1 MQIVICFN
9 NPSRYSMCI
18 SIHMHT
24 ATFSGEM
31 CWQKHTPSTTSSS
44 CCHHCVLVLHKDTD
58 LLTML
63 NTFRGCDHWI
73 SCFFYFKGKFC
84 IILMFL
90 FIICDL
96 HPICLLQMGY
106 LLMQW
111 GCLMKAMYCLKKKSG
126 AFSSSMGSLWVS
138 MIQLTSLIL
147 CCTVS

>member
-1 MQIVICFN
+1 
-9 NPSRYSMCI
+9 MCI
-18 SIHMHT
+18 SIHMHR

-31 CWQKHTPSTTSSS
+31 CWQKHAPSTPSSS

-63 NTFRGCDHWI
+63 NTFSGCGHWI
-73 SCFFYFKGKFC
+73 SCFLSFKGTNFC

-96 HPICLLQMGY
+96 YPMCSRQIDIYWWNEAVLWRPCIVR
-106 LLMQW
+106 
-111 GCLMKAMYCLKKKSG
+111 KKKIIFFIYG
-126 AFSSSMGSLWVS
+126 ITVS
-138 MIQLTSLIL
+138 IYDTVGSLIL